1 MAYEIIKNI
10 SHNGGD
16 VNIYYVGRGTGVDT
30 IWSDKQDD
38 CMKITKKTT
47 ADKLVNEL
55 GEKATVRKI

>member
-10 SHNGGD
+10 SHNGDD

-30 IWSDKQDD
+30 IWSVSQED
-38 CMKITKKTT
+38 CMKIAKKNI